1 MKSPV
6 APALPPTKASL
17 LLALS
22 LSLLVTFSAALPL
35 RAAAAAAPAGAKNVL
50 FLIADDLNNM
60 LGAYGDPL
68 ARTPHID
75 KLAARGVRFDRA
87 YCTYPLCG
95 PSRNSM
101 LTGLYPNSTGIQSNS
116 LIFRQT
122 IPEQLSLSQAFRH
135 QGWFAGRIGKLY
147 HYNVPNS
154 IGTAG
159 HDDPA
164 SWELAINP
172 AGVDRTEEHPKITTL
187 TPGQFGGTVSW
198 YASPKSDEHHTDA
211 MLAADAEWVLERFAK
226 QRQRPFF
233 LAVGFFRPHTPYV
246 APKDPY
252 FGYYPREKMRV
263 VPNIKEDQADIPPA
277 GLASYKREQDNM
289 TDDQRRDALQAY
301 YASIS
306 FMDAQVG
313 RVVAALDRLGLA
325 ESTIIVFTSD
335 HGYHT
340 GEHGLWQ
347 KQSVFEESARVPLL
361 IVAPG
366 VSKGKSVA
374 ASPVSHLDLFPTL
387 AELAGVKPPANLQG
401 QSLVPLLRD
410 PSAPG
415 RGWALTQV
423 NRGGGGG
430 AGAGKAKGKAA
441 ATKAESGGGRFSGY
455 SLRTPR
461 WRYTEWDAGKQG
473 RELYDHDNDPRE
485 LTNLATLP
493 AHATTVAT
501 LSAQLQAA
509 VKTTFPP
516 SGKVPE
522 IIEGTWAPIVVAP

>member
-1 MKSPV
+1 
-6 APALPPTKASL
+6 
-17 LLALS
+17 
-22 LSLLVTFSAALPL
+22 
-35 RAAAAAAPAGAKNVL
+35 
-50 FLIADDLNNM
+50 
-60 LGAYGDPL
+60 
-68 ARTPHID
+68 
-75 KLAARGVRFDRA
+75 
-87 YCTYPLCG
+87 
-95 PSRNSM
+95 
-101 LTGLYPNSTGIQSNS
+101 
-116 LIFRQT
+116 
-122 IPEQLSLSQAFRH
+122 
-135 QGWFAGRIGKLY
+135 
-147 HYNVPNS
+147 
-154 IGTAG
+154 
-159 HDDPA
+159 
-164 SWELAINP
+164 
-172 AGVDRTEEHPKITTL
+172 
-187 TPGQFGGTVSW
+187 
-198 YASPKSDEHHTDA
+198 
-211 MLAADAEWVLERFAK
+211 
-226 QRQRPFF
+226 
-233 LAVGFFRPHTPYV
+233 
-246 APKDPY
+246 
-252 FGYYPREKMRV
+252 
-263 VPNIKEDQADIPPA
+263 
-277 GLASYKREQDNM
+277 
-289 TDDQRRDALQAY
+289 
-301 YASIS
+301 
-306 FMDAQVG
+306 MDAQVG

>member
-1 MKSPV
+1 MIP
-6 APALPPTKASL
+6 LPPSLRLPLPLSL
-17 LLALS
+17 LLF
-22 LSLLVTFSAALPL
+22 LSLLLPIS
-35 RAAAAAAPAGAKNVL
+35 AAAAPKKNVL
-50 FLIADDLNNM
+50 FLIADDLNTM

-68 ARTPHID
+68 ARTPNID

-101 LTGLYPNSTGIQSNS
+101 LTGLYANSTGIHNNS
-116 LIFRQT
+116 QIFRET
-122 IPEQLSLSQAFRH
+122 IPNQLSLPQAFRQ
-135 QGWFAGRIGKLY
+135 QGYFAGRIGKLY

-154 IGTAG
+154 VGTSG

-164 SWELAINP
+164 SWELQLNP
-172 AGVDRTEEHPKITTL
+172 AGVERTEEHPKITTL
-187 TPGQFGGTVSW
+187 TPGQFGGTLSW

-211 MLAADAEWVLERFAK
+211 MLAADAEWVLERSAK
-226 QRQRPFF
+226 PNQRPFF

-252 FGYYPREKMRV
+252 FGYYPREKMRI
-263 VPNIKEDQADIPPA
+263 VPAIKADQADIPAA

-301 YASIS
+301 YASIT

-313 RVVAALDRLGLA
+313 RVIDALDRLGLA

-335 HGYHT
+335 HGYLT

-347 KQSVFEESARVPLL
+347 KQSLFEESARVPLL

-366 VSKGKSVA
+366 VAKAKTAA

-387 AELAGVKPPANLQG
+387 AELAGITAPANLQG

-410 PSAPG
+410 PSVTG
-415 RGWALTQV
+415 RGWALTQMM
-423 NRGGGGG
+423 RGGGGG
-430 AGAGKAKGKAA
+430 AGKGKGKGAA
-441 ATKAESGGGRFSGY
+441 AKVDSGGGRFSGY

-461 WRYTEWDAGKQG
+461 WRYTEWDEGKQG
-473 RELYDHDNDPRE
+473 RELYDHESDPRE

-493 AHATTVAT
+493 AHTATVAA
-501 LSAQLQAA
+501 LSTQLQAA

-516 SGKVPE
+516 SGQVPE
-522 IIEGTWAPIVVAP
+522 FINSTWPPILVAP